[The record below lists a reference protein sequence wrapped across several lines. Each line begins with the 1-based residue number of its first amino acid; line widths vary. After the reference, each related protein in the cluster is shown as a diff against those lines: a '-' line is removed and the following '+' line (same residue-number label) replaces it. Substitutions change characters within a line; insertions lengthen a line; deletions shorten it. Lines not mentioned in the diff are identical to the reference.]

1 VTGLQAFLHSLAT
14 WAHKAYLVLQ
24 PLVRAMFDTV
34 ANVFANRPEPA
45 RDVAVSLVALAVLVA
60 FVPKALKKITK

>member
-1 VTGLQAFLHSLAT
+1 VNGLQAFLHSASA
-14 WAHKAYLVLQ
+14 WAHQAYLVLQ

-45 RDVAVSLVALAVLVA
+45 RDVVASLVALAVLVV
-60 FVPKALKKITK
+60 FVPRIVKKVTK

>member
-1 VTGLQAFLHSLAT
+1 MTGLQAFLHSLAT

-45 RDVAVSLVALAVLVA
+45 RDVVVSLVALVVLVV
-60 FVPKALKKITK
+60 FVPRIVKKLTK